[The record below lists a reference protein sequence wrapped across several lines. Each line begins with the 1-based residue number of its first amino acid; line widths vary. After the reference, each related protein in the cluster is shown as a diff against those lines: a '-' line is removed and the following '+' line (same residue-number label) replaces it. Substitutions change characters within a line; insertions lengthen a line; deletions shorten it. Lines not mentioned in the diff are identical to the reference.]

1 MQLGI
6 DQLADYLT
14 QHHRGARIG
23 LLSHRP
29 SRTQAGI
36 PAIPLLATNAA
47 WTLTTLFGP
56 EHGGA
61 GRAADMEGVAT
72 TREPSTGLPLYS
84 LYGDSLASLR
94 PTTTMLNNLDC
105 LVIDLQDIGTRYY
118 TYIYTMAYCLEAC
131 AAAGKPV
138 IVCDRPNPLNG
149 VSIEGRVVEPGF
161 ASFVGQY
168 PLPNRHG
175 MTIGELARYFNA
187 AYRIGASLEVIPLHG
202 WQRDWYWEDTK
213 LPWINPSPN
222 MRSPT
227 AALLYPGLCLLEA
240 TNISEGRG
248 TATPFEICGAPWIDG
263 EVLANKLRYLHL
275 PGIAFTPITFT
286 PEHRK
291 FSGQRCGG
299 IRLTITDRSAFRPY
313 AFGLALLWTVAS
325 LHVATENPKE
335 FGWRTPAGN
344 PPHSGLDAGPYE
356 FVTDR
361 PAIDLLTGSRAV
373 RNGIDHEMP
382 WLLLQH
388 LAGPTPDEFLQQR
401 QRFLLY

>member
-23 LLSHRP
+23 LLSHQP
-29 SRTQAGI
+29 SRTQAGL
-36 PAIPLLATNAA
+36 PATALLATNAA

-56 EHGGA
+56 EHGAEGC
-61 GRAADMEGVAT
+61 AADMEGVAT
-72 TREPSTGLPLYS
+72 TREPTTDLPLYS
-84 LYGDSLASLR
+84 LYGDALASLR
-94 PTTTMLNNLDC
+94 PTPAMLNNLDC

-131 AAAGKPV
+131 SAAGKTV

-149 VSIEGRVVEPGF
+149 VSIEGRLVEPGF

-187 AYRIGASLEVIPLHG
+187 AYRIGAALEVIPLQG
-202 WQRDWYWEDTK
+202 WRRNWYWDDTK

-275 PGIAFTPITFT
+275 PGTAITPITFT
-286 PEHRK
+286 PDTRK
-291 FSGQRCGG
+291 FAGQHCGG
-299 IRLTITDRSAFRPY
+299 IRVAITDRNAFRPY
-313 AFGLALLWTVAS
+313 AFGLALLWTLAS

-344 PPHSGLDAGPYE
+344 PPHSGLDAGAYE

-361 PAIDLLTGSRAV
+361 PAIDLLTGSSAV

-388 LAGPTPDEFLQQR
+388 LAGPTPDDFLQQR